1 MHTLH
6 EELIEKMRQQDE
18 EAEYQ
23 MRLQLREALAA
34 ALEYITSDDRQVFK
48 TGLVE
53 MIRQTLED
61 TAP

>member
-6 EELIEKMRQQDE
+6 EELIEKIRQQDE

-23 MRLQLREALAA
+23 MRLDLRAALAA
-34 ALEYITSDDRQVFK
+34 ALEYITSNDHQARAALIE
-48 TGLVE
+48 T
-53 MIRQTLED
+53 IRKTLEE